1 MCSWSGKR
9 EKVIR
14 REERGEKRKKER
26 RGKVKE
32 EREEGREGHR
42 EEEKERKEKKGRI
55 YTSTL
60 AREAPLPWHLKL
72 PTLRGPLLDLAGQA
86 CWWDPTLGPGH
97 PLPPG
102 QDWLHNPSVEAVQ
115 EASHMG

>member
-1 MCSWSGKR
+1 MGRGKSHLKGR
-9 EKVIR
+9 
-14 REERGEKRKKER
+14 RGEKRKKGRKGE
-26 RGKVKE
+26 E
-32 EREEGREGHR
+32 ERKGGRDTGKK
-42 EEEKERKEKKGRI
+42 EKERKEKKKKERGEF
-55 YTSTL
+55 TPHPL

-72 PTLRGPLLDLAGQA
+72 PTLRGPFLDLAGQA
-86 CWWDPTLGPGH
+86 CWWDPTLGPGR

>member
-1 MCSWSGKR
+1 M
-9 EKVIR
+9 
-14 REERGEKRKKER
+14 KK
-26 RGKVKE
+26 K
-32 EREEGREGHR
+32 GREGGTQGR
-42 EEEKERKEKKGRI
+42 KKKKEKKKKKKRGEF
-55 YTSTL
+55 TPHPL

-72 PTLRGPLLDLAGQA
+72 PTLRGPFLDLAGQA
-86 CWWDPTLGPGH
+86 CWWDPTLGPGR